1 MICSPAHPLHLSAA
15 AVGNRRRPRE
25 LRSEV
30 EGDKE
35 PQSLNFFLRHS
46 FVCWQESIILA
57 PVDINNPAGLK
68 AFQDQFKIQLPLIE
82 LNYSYASQA
91 YDDAVRDVRRFY
103 FGDKP
108 VNADSLQEFVKLLSD
123 VFFVYGIDKAV
134 KVQAKRSSGL
144 TFYYQ

>member
-1 MICSPAHPLHLSAA
+1 M
-15 AVGNRRRPRE
+15 
-25 LRSEV
+25 
-30 EGDKE
+30 
-35 PQSLNFFLRHS
+35 
-46 FVCWQESIILA
+46 CWQESIILA

-91 YDDAVRDVRRFY
+91 YDDAVRDVRSFY